1 MKENRYSIAPSKSGV
16 NNNKNQPSN
25 MKGQYHNPVNL
36 NDSKTRRSTHNM
48 VSHRSATISSINKS
62 SDPRPIKDLHFQEEC
77 IRRIID
83 FLIKQAYDRTLTK
96 KDLMSPQ
103 AKDFINLFIFI
114 LSKIRPDWQITIT
127 KIDEDVIPILNEL
140 RYPGYI
146 NKSQLI
152 AVGAPNT
159 WPHLLA
165 VLAWLVEL
173 ADYLYYD
180 SVLELEDEKN
190 SQTEKDLNYI
200 DAYVSSSINAE
211 KIFEK
216 NYKDFLYDGYKQSM
230 CKGDNFVALE
240 ALQNKVEDIQK
251 INYSNVD
258 KLVNDTK
265 NLEKLSEDLER
276 NNPSFIETQ
285 LSLDRANSELNIT
298 KSNTHQNEKKLNE
311 VTNLLENKIK
321 IYESKCEKNKEIIKM
336 NEELEGII
344 KTQKVSYEDFEKLKH
359 NKNQLEKQIQ
369 ILNQKKSELENT
381 LWGTNNTIESMSNG
395 INNKIKNIKQIS
407 DKISLNN
414 EINLIDICGYVRNIS
429 NLNLTDI
436 NSNFNTVNSQI
447 ASMIETKI
455 KETKEKEE
463 LLINLKSEHLKV
475 DDKINEANEQLA
487 HEELENERINST
499 LIIEKEKYSQMCLQ
513 KNEEIKK
520 INENCHKSFNTISE
534 KEKEFEDG
542 KSMESILDSRYQEEE
557 DMTDKFIKELENE
570 YVETF
575 KQAEATKVQNISEIR
590 KTQKSL
596 LKLFENI
603 KNKINE

>member
-1 MKENRYSIAPSKSGV
+1 MKENRYSIAPSKA
-16 NNNKNQPSN
+16 NMNKNQPSN
-25 MKGQYHNPVNL
+25 IKGQYHSNPVNL

-48 VSHRSATISSINKS
+48 VSHRNATFSSINKS
-62 SDPRPIKDLHFQEEC
+62 SDPRPVKDIHFQEEC
-77 IRRIID
+77 IKKIID

-114 LSKIRPDWQITIT
+114 LSKIRPDWQITIN
-127 KIDEDVIPILNEL
+127 KLDEDVIPILNEL

-146 NKSQLI
+146 NKTQLI

-165 VLAWLVEL
+165 VLSWLVEL

-180 SVLELEDEKN
+180 SVLEQEEEKN
-190 SQTEKDLNYI
+190 SQNERDQNFI
-200 DAYVSSSINAE
+200 DAHVSSSVNAE
-211 KIFEK
+211 KNFEK
-216 NYKDFLYDGYKQSM
+216 NYRDFLYDGYKQTM

-240 ALQNKVEDIQK
+240 ALQNKVDDMLK

-258 KLVNDTK
+258 KMITDTK
-265 NLEKLSEDLER
+265 NLEKLSEDLEK

-285 LSLDRANSELNIT
+285 LSLDRANSELNTT
-298 KSNTHQNEKKLNE
+298 KTNANNNEKKLNE
-311 VTNLLENKIK
+311 VSNLLENKIK

-344 KTQKVSYEDFEKLKH
+344 KTQKVSFDDFEKLKH

-369 ILNQKKSELENT
+369 ALNQKKTELENIV
-381 LWGTNNTIESMSNG
+381 WGTNNTIDSMSVS
-395 INNKIKNIKQIS
+395 INIKIKNIKQVG
-407 DKISLNN
+407 DKLCLNS
-414 EINLIDICGYVRNIS
+414 EINLIDIGGCVRNIS

-436 NSNFNTVNSQI
+436 NSNFNTVNSQL
-447 ASMIETKI
+447 ACMIETKI

-463 LLINLKSEHLKV
+463 LLINLKSELLKV
-475 DDKINEANEQLA
+475 DDKINETNEQLA
-487 HEELENERINST
+487 HEELENERINNT
-499 LIIEKEKYSQMCLQ
+499 LILEKEKYSQMCIQ

-520 INENCHKSFNTISE
+520 MNENCHRSFNSISD
-534 KEKEFEDG
+534 KEKELEEG
-542 KSMESILDSRYQEEE
+542 KCMESILDSKYQEEE
-557 DMTDKFIKELENE
+557 DMTDRFIKELENE

-596 LKLFENI
+596 LKIFENI